1 MNCKGYSEFEQSVR
15 ALFHTLYSVYPDIF
29 LLSSQSSAYQMG
41 YMRHLFFVKRGILIG
56 SYIGLKVLFFF
67 FFFLGRIGMFK
78 LPSRL
83 IKLSVETKQ
92 ISGYLFPTFE

>member
-1 MNCKGYSEFEQSVR
+1 M
-15 ALFHTLYSVYPDIF
+15 
-29 LLSSQSSAYQMG
+29 
-41 YMRHLFFVKRGILIG
+41 KRGILIG

-67 FFFLGRIGMFK
+67 FVGRIGMFK
-78 LPSRL
+78 LLSRL